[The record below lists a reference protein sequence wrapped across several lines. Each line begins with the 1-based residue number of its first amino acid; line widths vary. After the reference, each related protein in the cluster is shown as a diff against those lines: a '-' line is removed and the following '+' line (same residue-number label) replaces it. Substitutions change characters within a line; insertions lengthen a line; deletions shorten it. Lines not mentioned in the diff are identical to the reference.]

1 MEADLPAYFEPIL
14 DAYNR
19 GLHNR
24 SVHLGYYAS
33 DPDPSGI
40 PLHEAQKEFDSRLL
54 NIAGLRGGLRIL
66 DVGCGLG
73 GLIDRINSEC
83 KQVDILGCNIDPR
96 QLEICNSIRP
106 KNDNAIAWMESD
118 ASTLPVPSHTMD
130 LVLCIEAAFHFQSRQ
145 EFYAEAFRV
154 LKPGGRLICTD
165 IFLKE
170 RLLRELHFT
179 ESVPQV
185 SLIEEFDN
193 FLHRSV
199 HTLLLSGYA
208 PWPDPWYSATCL
220 KEDLADLGFVSLL
233 IEDWTRATAPSY
245 DAMIPAAKH
254 FGARG
259 TSDPLLGALLTLGFL
274 HQKQLL
280 DYVMF
285 TSLKPT

>member
-1 MEADLPAYFEPIL
+1 MEAGIPAYFEPIL
-14 DAYNR
+14 DAYHR

-24 SVHLGYYAS
+24 SVHLGYYATDS
-33 DPDPSGI
+33 DSSGI

-54 NIAGLRGGLRIL
+54 RIAGIRDGWKIL

-73 GLIDRINSEC
+73 GLIDRINSVC

-106 KNDNAIAWMESD
+106 KHDNAIAWMEAD
-118 ASTLPVPSHTMD
+118 ACTLPVPSQTMD
-130 LVLCIEAAFHFQSRQ
+130 LVLCIEAAFHFQSRRR
-145 EFYAEAFRV
+145 FYAEAFRV
-154 LKPGGRLICTD
+154 LKPGGLLICTD

-170 RLLRELHFT
+170 SLLR
-179 ESVPQV
+179 SIGSNGGVPQG
-185 SLIEEFDN
+185 SFSQEFDN
-193 FLHRSV
+193 FLNRSV

-208 PWPDPWYSATCL
+208 PWPDPWCSAACL
-220 KEDLADLGFVSLL
+220 KEELSGLGFVSLL
-233 IEDWTRATAPSY
+233 VEDWTRATSPSY
-245 DAMIPAAKH
+245 DAMIPEAKR
-254 FGARG
+254 FSACG

-285 TSLKPT
+285 TGLKPT

>member
-1 MEADLPAYFEPIL
+1 MEVDLPAYFEPIL

-73 GLIDRINSEC
+73 GLIDRINSVY

-106 KNDNAIAWMESD
+106 KNDNAIAWMQAD
-118 ASTLPVPSHTMD
+118 ASTLPVPSQTMD
-130 LVLCIEAAFHFQSRQ
+130 LVLCIEAAFHFQSRRS
-145 EFYAEAFRV
+145 FYAEAFRV

-165 IFLKE
+165 IFLNE
-170 RLLRELHFT
+170 SLSRQLGANTGGPQGVFSREIDDF
-179 ESVPQV
+179 
-185 SLIEEFDN
+185 FK
-193 FLHRSV
+193 RSM

-208 PWPDPWYSATCL
+208 PWPDPWYSVTCL
-220 KEDLADLGFVSLL
+220 QEALVSLGFESLL
-233 IEDWTRATAPSY
+233 IEDWTSATSPSY
-245 DAMIPAAKH
+245 DAMIPKVKT
-254 FGARG
+254 GG
-259 TSDPLLGALLTLGFL
+259 TCGTTDPLLGALLTLGFL
-274 HQKQLL
+274 HQKQWL

-285 TSLKPT
+285 TGLKPA